1 MTNNSLQVFN
11 NGQFSVRWV
20 HDNGEVWFVAR
31 DIATA
36 LEYKESSVDS
46 INKLMA
52 IVPEIW
58 KGRKR
63 FLTPGG
69 EQEMLCLTENGVYF
83 FLGRSDKPKA
93 QSYQIWIAQDVVP
106 SIRKTG
112 SYSVFKDNPALP
124 GGVLEGAKLIFE
136 TAGIT
141 DNQLTLALDKVYKS
155 YTGRSALLTG
165 GIQLEAP
172 VKEQA
177 LTPTEIA
184 PLIGFSSGK
193 KGAKSVNNMLDNYE
207 AIMFKVVTD
216 RVAIALYDLT
226 DELTAFQ
233 VKQDSEKNCMF
244 ILDWIDKLDSV
255 TRTAHKSIEGYTA
268 RLGYHVVETP
278 ELETPENF

>member
-1 MTNNSLQVFN
+1 MKGEIDVDNKSLQVFN
-11 NGQFSVRWV
+11 NGQFSVRSV
-20 HDNGEVWFVAR
+20 YENGEIWFVAR

-69 EQEMLCLTENGVYF
+69 EQEMLCLTEQGVYF

-93 QSYQIWIAQDVVP
+93 QPYQIWIAQDVVP

-112 SYSVFKDNPALP
+112 SYSMFKDNPALP
-124 GGVLEGAKLIFE
+124 SGVLEGAKLIFE

-141 DNQLTLALDKVYKS
+141 GNQLTLAMDKVYKS
-155 YTGRSALLTG
+155 YTGRSALMSG
-165 GIQLEAP
+165 DVQLEAP

-177 LTPTEIA
+177 LTPSQIA
-184 PLIGFSSGK
+184 ETLGIGKGK
-193 KGAKSVNNMLDNYE
+193 KGARKVNNMLEIFGFQRKIGDNWEPLAKGREY
-207 AIMFKVVTD
+207 AIVLDAGKKHSDGTPI
-216 RVAIALYDLT
+216 R
-226 DELTAFQ
+226 Q
-233 VKQDSEKNCMF
+233 VKWNSD
-244 ILDWIDKLDSV
+244 ILSV
-255 TRTAHKSIEGYTA
+255 IEEEMPF
-268 RLGYHVVETP
+268 H
-278 ELETPENF
+278 

>member
-1 MTNNSLQVFN
+1 MDNKSLQVFN

-69 EQEMLCLTENGVYF
+69 EQEMLCLTEQGVYF

-93 QSYQIWIAQDVVP
+93 QPYQIWIAQDVVP

-141 DNQLTLALDKVYKS
+141 GNQLTLAMDKVYKS
-155 YTGRSALLTG
+155 YTGRSALLAG
-165 GIQLEAP
+165 DVQLEAP

-177 LTPTEIA
+177 LTPSQIA
-184 PLIGFSSGK
+184 PLVGFSSGK
-193 KGAKSVNNMLDNYE
+193 KGAKAVNKM
-207 AIMFKVVTD
+207 
-216 RVAIALYDLT
+216 
-226 DELTAFQ
+226 
-233 VKQDSEKNCMF
+233 
-244 ILDWIDKLDSV
+244 
-255 TRTAHKSIEGYTA
+255 
-268 RLGYHVVETP
+268 
-278 ELETPENF
+278 LETFGYQHRIAGNAGWEPLEKGKPYAVVLDAGKLHSDGTPIRQLKWNSSIVNVLKNLIPF